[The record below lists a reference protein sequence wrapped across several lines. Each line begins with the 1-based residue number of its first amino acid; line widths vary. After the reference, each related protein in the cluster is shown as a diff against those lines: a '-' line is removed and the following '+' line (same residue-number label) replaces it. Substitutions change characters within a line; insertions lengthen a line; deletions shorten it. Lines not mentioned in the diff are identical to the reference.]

1 MKLLI
6 EKGKSYQGGPGRGV
20 VLSRMRSDSI
30 GSSSDDLNHDETDV
44 DLKGVDR

>member
-6 EKGKSYQGGPGRGV
+6 EKGKSCQGRPGRQV
-20 VLSRMRSDSI
+20 VLSRMRNNSI
-30 GSSSDDLNHDETDV
+30 GSSSDDLSHDETGV